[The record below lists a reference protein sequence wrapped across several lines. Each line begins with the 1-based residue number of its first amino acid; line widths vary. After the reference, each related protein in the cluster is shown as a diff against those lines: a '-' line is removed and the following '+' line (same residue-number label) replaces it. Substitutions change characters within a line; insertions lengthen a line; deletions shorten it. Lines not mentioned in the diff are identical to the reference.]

1 MHSFRTTLVFSFLF
15 AICCLLFPQSAG
27 NLEALDARIDY
38 FYQSGQQDSFLYY
51 KNLMAD
57 QARKNDDL
65 EAWSSEQLDMYD
77 FLFEEGEARK
87 ASNLLN
93 KAWSEK
99 WREPRNDDEWG
110 NLCFI
115 QSYRGMDFLEAG
127 KIMEAT
133 HAFEDAALMYEG
145 HPQTDL
151 DLAESIYKPLGNCYT
166 MLGDNDKALAIQSKI
181 LQLHI
186 ENDALAGVY
195 CNIGI
200 AYWNQGDYDN
210 AEKNYRA
217 GLALTEVSGIKRALL
232 LGALAQTLLDAGRN
246 AEAIST
252 AFASLSLLQVEKPG
266 DLQTE
271 YRCYSRRTAGLAL
284 MRDGKL
290 KEAEKMLGN
299 ARNDAFNVFGTRSRE
314 LGKIEI
320 AQAELLILEEN
331 APAAMVAANEA
342 MASVLPAFQSKWPR
356 DNPDPATFYEENVIF
371 EALWVKA
378 KAALEIYE
386 KSGDTAWLEFAL
398 KCHELAWQA
407 ESILRKVYQYS
418 SSKLNLQS
426 GSRLRDTEAMR
437 ICRLLFEKTGD
448 EAYLAKA
455 FSFAERNKALWLQ
468 EGIRE
473 NLVRQNLAK
482 NDPRFST
489 LSALRQNFSLYEKK
503 IFLNPE
509 HESVP
514 EWRNEADSLA
524 TQIKQV
530 EEEIQGAYP
539 TLVSAAQDSVSL
551 PKIEHEE
558 DIMLEYFAGQS
569 NFELFVFCKNKQPVW
584 YTIPIDSVFKSSLSA
599 FLSCFEDPN
608 AIINNPRG
616 YFNSA
621 QSIWKKL
628 WPEEARSA
636 RKATLIPDGYLNF
649 VPFDAMVCSP
659 ANETTNLRNADYL
672 VKHTAISYAWSWQA
686 LQQQRKLHS
695 KAKEYALCLAPG
707 FANKERG
714 LSPLNSD
721 ASEFPSNGH
730 LLSGSEANLEQFAKE
745 LSDYRVVH
753 LATHAFASAED
764 GQLPRVELYDQP
776 LYLPSI
782 YGLSLQADLLTL
794 SACQTGLGK
803 IEAGEGVMSLARAF
817 AQAGAA
823 NVLSGLWSLNDK
835 STNTLLAA
843 FYQYLE
849 SGKSIGSALQQAKL
863 DYLENEDIRA
873 TVQSPYFWAGMVS
886 VGDDRSVNAGKGGG
900 WFVWVLVLAA
910 VLSAFLFWQYKKR
923 KSRSA
928 LLRRG

>member
-418 SSKLNLQS
+418 
-426 GSRLRDTEAMR
+426 
-437 ICRLLFEKTGD
+437 
-448 EAYLAKA
+448 
-455 FSFAERNKALWLQ
+455 
-468 EGIRE
+468 
-473 NLVRQNLAK
+473 
-482 NDPRFST
+482 
-489 LSALRQNFSLYEKK
+489 
-503 IFLNPE
+503 
-509 HESVP
+509 
-514 EWRNEADSLA
+514 
-524 TQIKQV
+524 
-530 EEEIQGAYP
+530 
-539 TLVSAAQDSVSL
+539 
-551 PKIEHEE
+551 
-558 DIMLEYFAGQS
+558 
-569 NFELFVFCKNKQPVW
+569 
-584 YTIPIDSVFKSSLSA
+584 
-599 FLSCFEDPN
+599 
-608 AIINNPRG
+608 
-616 YFNSA
+616 
-621 QSIWKKL
+621 
-628 WPEEARSA
+628 
-636 RKATLIPDGYLNF
+636 
-649 VPFDAMVCSP
+649 
-659 ANETTNLRNADYL
+659 
-672 VKHTAISYAWSWQA
+672 
-686 LQQQRKLHS
+686 
-695 KAKEYALCLAPG
+695 
-707 FANKERG
+707 
-714 LSPLNSD
+714 
-721 ASEFPSNGH
+721 
-730 LLSGSEANLEQFAKE
+730 
-745 LSDYRVVH
+745 
-753 LATHAFASAED
+753 
-764 GQLPRVELYDQP
+764 
-776 LYLPSI
+776 
-782 YGLSLQADLLTL
+782 
-794 SACQTGLGK
+794 
-803 IEAGEGVMSLARAF
+803 
-817 AQAGAA
+817 
-823 NVLSGLWSLNDK
+823 
-835 STNTLLAA
+835 
-843 FYQYLE
+843 
-849 SGKSIGSALQQAKL
+849 
-863 DYLENEDIRA
+863 
-873 TVQSPYFWAGMVS
+873 
-886 VGDDRSVNAGKGGG
+886 
-900 WFVWVLVLAA
+900 
-910 VLSAFLFWQYKKR
+910 
-923 KSRSA
+923 
-928 LLRRG
+928 